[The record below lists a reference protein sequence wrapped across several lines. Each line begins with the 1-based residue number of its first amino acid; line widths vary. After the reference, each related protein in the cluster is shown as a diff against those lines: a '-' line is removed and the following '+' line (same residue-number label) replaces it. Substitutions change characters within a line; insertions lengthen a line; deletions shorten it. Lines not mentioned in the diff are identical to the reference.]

1 MCGIAGVR
9 DLGPTATVQRTE
21 LEAMIA
27 LLQHRGPDATGFYL
41 GHGVGLANARLSIM
55 DPAGGQQP
63 LRNETGDV
71 WVVCNGEIF
80 NHRELRAGLVRGGH
94 RFRTGSDCEVIVHLY
109 EEHGLRF
116 VEHLNGQF
124 AIALW
129 DAVRRRLVL
138 VRDRVGILPLFYCQR
153 RGRLLF
159 ASEIKALLP
168 LFDAAPRPN
177 LAALDQIFTF
187 WAPLSPNTLFEGVF
201 ELEPGTLLV
210 VQNGKTRTLRY
221 WDWQFPKAGDW
232 LPGSESELGEQLH
245 DLLVEA
251 TRLRLQADVPIGAY
265 LSGGLDSSTLVALA
279 SRERRGLASF
289 GVAFDDGAF
298 DESGFQGLAAKH
310 LGTEHTIVHC
320 RPASIAAR
328 FPETIWRTELPLLRT
343 APVPMS
349 MLSQRVHEQGY
360 KAVLTGEGADEVLGG
375 YDLFKEAKIRR
386 FWARQPRSR
395 WRPGLLKRLYPYLD
409 LGSRQSQAYLEQFF
423 GLGIDDPEQAFFS
436 HLPRWS
442 TTARCKIFFGPAL
455 VETCSER
462 TLAPLAQRLP
472 PQWRDWHP
480 FNRAQYLEAKTLLSG
495 YLLSS
500 QGDRMLMAHA
510 VEGRFPYLDHRLIE
524 FAARLEPRLKMKAL
538 AEKHLLKMAVAPY
551 LPPAILQRPKQPYRA
566 LDAGVFFA
574 EPVPEYVQ
582 QLLSPRS
589 LHAYGYFDPARVSLL
604 LRKVRCGRAVGNNDS
619 MALVGILSTQLWH
632 HFFIEGF
639 YGRFRGA
646 SAGLRTNRSCGG
658 IDANYAE
665 GQKLYFGELPVHHR
679 PGRAGR

>member
-201 ELEPGTLLV
+201 
-210 VQNGKTRTLRY
+210 
-221 WDWQFPKAGDW
+221 
-232 LPGSESELGEQLH
+232 
-245 DLLVEA
+245 
-251 TRLRLQADVPIGAY
+251 
-265 LSGGLDSSTLVALA
+265 
-279 SRERRGLASF
+279 
-289 GVAFDDGAF
+289 
-298 DESGFQGLAAKH
+298 
-310 LGTEHTIVHC
+310 
-320 RPASIAAR
+320 
-328 FPETIWRTELPLLRT
+328 
-343 APVPMS
+343 
-349 MLSQRVHEQGY
+349 
-360 KAVLTGEGADEVLGG
+360 
-375 YDLFKEAKIRR
+375 
-386 FWARQPRSR
+386 
-395 WRPGLLKRLYPYLD
+395 
-409 LGSRQSQAYLEQFF
+409 
-423 GLGIDDPEQAFFS
+423 
-436 HLPRWS
+436 
-442 TTARCKIFFGPAL
+442 
-455 VETCSER
+455 
-462 TLAPLAQRLP
+462 
-472 PQWRDWHP
+472 
-480 FNRAQYLEAKTLLSG
+480 
-495 YLLSS
+495 
-500 QGDRMLMAHA
+500 
-510 VEGRFPYLDHRLIE
+510 
-524 FAARLEPRLKMKAL
+524 
-538 AEKHLLKMAVAPY
+538 
-551 LPPAILQRPKQPYRA
+551 
-566 LDAGVFFA
+566 
-574 EPVPEYVQ
+574 
-582 QLLSPRS
+582 
-589 LHAYGYFDPARVSLL
+589 
-604 LRKVRCGRAVGNNDS
+604 
-619 MALVGILSTQLWH
+619 
-632 HFFIEGF
+632 
-639 YGRFRGA
+639 
-646 SAGLRTNRSCGG
+646 
-658 IDANYAE
+658 
-665 GQKLYFGELPVHHR
+665 
-679 PGRAGR
+679 